1 MGVQILV
8 ISSTD
13 GIRVDIGGNITRTG
27 GAGTGEVECG
37 CDVTRTFAG
46 GDVSVP
52 ADLTR
57 KTQGG
62 AGEEYL
68 GTARSVGSACRLM
81 RLDASAADAALWA

>member
-13 GIRVDIGGNITRTG
+13 GTRVDVGGSVARAG
-27 GAGTGEVECG
+27 GAGAGEVEHG

-57 KTQGG
+57 KTQGR
-62 AGEEYL
+62 AGVEYF
-68 GTARSVGSACRLM
+68 GIARSTGSACRLT
-81 RLDASAADAALWA
+81 R